1 MKLKNKIISGL
12 ALAALVSC
20 SHAQPE
26 PQQQAA
32 NPPAPRTFE
41 QMAAVDV
48 PGLATQLTT
57 DQVTAQCK
65 QAETTAD
72 AKLAALVAVPD
83 AQRTFANSF
92 NAYEQATADYSDEVG
107 RLSFLK
113 DIHPDAKVRAAAAGC
128 EEEAGKYSVKVGARK
143 DIYVALKGYLAN
155 AGKTETLDAEDK
167 RLEELTMRDFKRNGL
182 ELSDADREKL
192 VQIRSRLAEL
202 ATQYSSNLDEDTTS
216 FEVTDADL
224 EGMPAEFIESH
235 LKEKMKAAAPATG
248 APAVGAPAVGKPAGK
263 TVTLKTEPGAKGK
276 KKGKAAA
283 KPAARAVVLTT
294 KYPDFYPIMEN
305 AKNEAT
311 RKKMWIAM
319 EARESAKNLPLLAE
333 AIKLRDQAAKL
344 LGYPTHADF
353 VTEDRMAKDA
363 KTVNAFLDRLRVE
376 LLPARDELNKQM
388 LALKVA
394 DTGNKKAVL
403 ETWDWRYYLNQ
414 IKKQNFAIDT
424 EAVREYFPADKVMG
438 GMFQVYST
446 LFNVKFTEVPNAAA
460 WADGVKLYEVH
471 DGLDGKGKLLAKF
484 YVDLFPREGKYGHA
498 ASFTFGVARAT
509 AAGYQIPISALV
521 VNFNPPKNGQAAKLS
536 FEEVDTLFHEFG
548 HIMHQS
554 LTTARY
560 ASMSG
565 TNVSI
570 DFVEAPSQ
578 MLENWVY
585 QPQVLAL
592 VSDDPKNPGH
602 PMPDDLAKR
611 LSSARTFDA
620 GIRYTRQ
627 VYLASFDQAVH
638 TRGADVDP
646 DKVEHEVRMAIT
658 GYPTHPESHTAANFG
673 HLMGGYDAG
682 YYGYLW
688 SEVYA
693 DDMFSRFEKEGI
705 LSPTT
710 GKAYRDAILAN
721 GRTREPMELLKQFLG
736 REPNDEAFLR
746 ITGIKK
752 G

>member
-1 MKLKNKIISGL
+1 MKPTNRILSGL

-26 PQQQAA
+26 PQQQATA
-32 NPPAPRTFE
+32 PAKPPAPRTFD

-48 PGLATQLTT
+48 PGLATQLTP
-57 DQVTAQCK
+57 DQVTAACK

-83 AQRTFANSF
+83 AQRSFANSF
-92 NAYEQATADYSDEVG
+92 NAYEQAMADYSDDVG

-113 DIHPDAKVRAAAAGC
+113 DIHPDAKTRAAAAGC
-128 EEEAGKYSVKVGARK
+128 EEESGKYFVKVGARK
-143 DIYVALKGYLAN
+143 DIYLALKAYLAN
-155 AGKTETLDAEDK
+155 AGKADTLDAEDK
-167 RLEELTMRDFKRNGL
+167 RLVDLTMRDFKRNGL

-202 ATQYSSNLDEDTTS
+202 ATKYSSNLDEDTTT
-216 FEVTDADL
+216 FEATDADL
-224 EGMPAEFIESH
+224 EGMPEEFIESH
-235 LKEKMKAAAPATG
+235 LKDKPKAGAAPAAG
-248 APAVGAPAVGKPAGK
+248 APAAGK
-263 TVTLKTEPGAKGK
+263 AAGPTVTVKTEPGAKGK
-276 KKGKAAA
+276 KGKAAA
-283 KPAARAVVLTT
+283 KKPTRPVVLST

-305 AKNEAT
+305 AKNEQL
-311 RKKMWIAM
+311 RKKMWFAM
-319 EARESAKNLPLLAE
+319 EGRESAKNLPLLTE
-333 AIKLRDQAAKL
+333 AVKLRDQAAKL

-353 VTEDRMAKDA
+353 VTEDRMAKDS
-363 KTVNAFLDRLRVE
+363 KTVTAFLDRLRTE

-394 DTGNKKAVL
+394 ETGDKKAVL

-414 IKKQNFAIDT
+414 IKKKSFSIDN
-424 EAVREYFPADKVMG
+424 EAVRAYFPADKVMA

-446 LFNVKFTEVPNAAA
+446 LFNVKFNEVANAPV

-498 ASFTFGVARAT
+498 ASFNFGVARAT

-521 VNFNPPKNGQAAKLS
+521 VNFNPPKNGQSARLS
-536 FEEVDTLFHEFG
+536 FEEVDVLFHEFG
-548 HIMHQS
+548 HIMHGS

-560 ASMSG
+560 ASQSG
-565 TNVSI
+565 TNVST

-585 QPQVLAL
+585 RPEVLAL
-592 VSDDPKNPGH
+592 VSEDPKNPGH
-602 PMPDDLAKR
+602 PLPDDLAKR
-611 LSSARTFDA
+611 LSAARTFDA

-627 VYLASFDQAVH
+627 VYLASFDMALH

-646 DKVEHEVRMAIT
+646 DKVEHEVRQAIT
-658 GYPTHPESHTAANFG
+658 GYPSHPNDEHTAANFG

-693 DDMFSRFEKEGI
+693 DDMFSRFEKDGI

-746 ITGIKK
+746 LTGIKK